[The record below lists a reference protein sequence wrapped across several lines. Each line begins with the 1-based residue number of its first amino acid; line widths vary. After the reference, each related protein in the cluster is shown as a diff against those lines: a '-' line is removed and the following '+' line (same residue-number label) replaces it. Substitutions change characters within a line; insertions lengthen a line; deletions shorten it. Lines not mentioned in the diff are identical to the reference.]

1 MPQKTKPAKAPR
13 ANKPKR
19 PRRPRDMTQPYQ
31 QRHTVTIEMD
41 GLEAELY
48 APAKLRRLQ
57 EERPGALAKTGPAL
71 EEHYIVTTRRRD
83 LEWEFTIA
91 VGDQEWRIPAQV
103 VERIIE
109 DRKLIISAQAS
120 DRALEQVGKRAAA
133 RAAKKAQEETEDLA
147 GDETFLSLNGNV
159 A

>member
-1 MPQKTKPAKAPR
+1 M
-13 ANKPKR
+13 
-19 PRRPRDMTQPYQ
+19 
-31 QRHTVTIEMD
+31 
-41 GLEAELY
+41 
-48 APAKLRRLQ
+48 
-57 EERPGALAKTGPAL
+57 
-71 EEHYIVTTRRRD
+71 
-83 LEWEFTIA
+83 
-91 VGDQEWRIPAQV
+91 

-120 DRALEQVGKRAAA
+120 DRALEQVCKRAAA